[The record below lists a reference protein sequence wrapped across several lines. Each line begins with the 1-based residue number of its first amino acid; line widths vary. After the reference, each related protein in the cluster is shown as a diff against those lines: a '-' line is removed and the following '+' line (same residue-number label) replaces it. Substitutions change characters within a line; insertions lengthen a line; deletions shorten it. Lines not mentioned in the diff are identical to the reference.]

1 MTATTSSPARTVA
14 NALRAVVRCPVLI
27 PGGPDYDRGRR
38 VWNGLVDRYPA
49 AVVRCADAAD
59 VADAV
64 RVARDHGAP
73 LSVRGGGHD
82 WGGRAIREGGVVL
95 DLSAMRGVELDADG
109 RTARVRGGSLAGGVA
124 SALAEHGLRAVT
136 GTVNAVGIAGLT
148 LGGGYGPL
156 LGAHGLALDNLLG
169 ADVVLAD
176 GTAVTAD
183 AEENPDLFWAL
194 RGGGGNFGV
203 VTGLRYR
210 VHPIPTVLSGMAMFP
225 LAQAPSVLRGYRELL
240 AESPDELSV
249 IGGFYSGPDGSPLIM
264 LYPTWSGDPAAG
276 EPYLRR
282 IRALGTPVFSRLGPM
297 TAPEQ
302 LGLLDP
308 FVVDGRHN
316 TATSRWLPVLT
327 EDVCDVLVDF
337 ARRVTSPLSSLTLHH
352 FHGAATRVPV
362 SSTAF
367 GLRDEHVLLEIITTW
382 APNSPDSGGAHR
394 EWAAALADELERSA
408 LPGGYPNLLGP
419 DDHERAM
426 AAFGPN
432 TARLLEVKRRL
443 DPDGVFTA
451 VPALVPPVS

>member
-1 MTATTSSPARTVA
+1 MTTTTSSPSRTVA
-14 NALRAVVRCPVLI
+14 NALRAVVRCPVLV
-27 PGGPDYDRGRR
+27 PGSPEYDRGRR
-38 VWNGLVDRYPA
+38 VWNGLVDRRPA

-95 DLSAMRGVELDADG
+95 DLSAMRGVDVDAG
-109 RTARVRGGSLAGGVA
+109 ARTARVQGGSLAGGVA
-124 SALAEHGLRAVT
+124 AALAAHGLRAVT
-136 GTVNAVGIAGLT
+136 GTANAVGIAGLT

-156 LGAHGLALDNLLG
+156 LGAHGLAADNLLG
-169 ADVVLAD
+169 AEVVLAD
-176 GTAVTAD
+176 GTPVTAD

-225 LAQAPSVLRGYRELL
+225 LAQAPAVLRGYRELL
-240 AESPDELSV
+240 AESPDELAL
-249 IGGFYSGPDGSPLIM
+249 IGGFSSGPDGSPLIM
-264 LYPTWSGDPAAG
+264 LYPTWSGNHAAG

-282 IRALGTPVFSRLGPM
+282 IRSLGTPVFSRLGPM

-308 FVVDGRHN
+308 YVVDGRHN
-316 TATSRWLPVLT
+316 TVTNRWLPALT
-327 EDVCDVLVDF
+327 EDVCDVLVD
-337 ARRVTSPLSSLTLHH
+337 ATRRVTSPLSSLTLHH

-367 GLRDEHVLLEIITTW
+367 GLRDEHVLLEVITTW
-382 APNSPDSGGAHR
+382 APGSPDSGGAHR
-394 EWAAALADELERSA
+394 EWADALVEELEPTA

-432 TARLLEVKRRL
+432 TARLLEVKRRF

-451 VPALVPPVS
+451 VPGLLPAAG